1 MITREKVNIL
11 LVDDQ
16 PAKLLSLATI
26 VSSLD
31 ETLVTT
37 SSADEALKYLL
48 DHDCAVVLMDVCM
61 PKMDG
66 FELAEMIRQHPRF
79 DRTAI
84 IFISAVHLSD
94 ADRLR
99 GYNLGAVD
107 YIPVPIVPEVLR
119 AKVAVFVDLFRK
131 TRDLERVNDELQE
144 RILEVNRSNGRL
156 RFADRMATIGTLAAG
171 LGHDMGN
178 LLLPVRMRLDTLEA
192 MDLPDPA
199 RADIAAIR
207 EASSYLQRLASS
219 LRLLALDSDAEVPSE
234 CSTRVGDWWSE
245 TESMMRNGVPRRV
258 QLSTDIP
265 SDLRPVRMGKAGLT
279 QVVFNLVQNAGDA
292 LRDRSDGTIVVSAR
306 DDPGRGTVLITVF
319 DNGPGMTE
327 EAKARCLEPF
337 FTTKTR
343 GLSTGLGLTLV
354 SALMKR
360 VQGTICIDSEAGI
373 GTRIV
378 LELPA
383 AKAADTARP
392 DGSPMRVIASVTL
405 KDVRLAAHV
414 RSILDSL
421 EYDVTTGDRNGADLW
436 ITEADGNGEIE
447 AARRFAASG
456 PVRRAVVLG
465 TSPLTPGDHDRVVY
479 LDRALKASAL
489 RAQLR
494 DALRANGRGAG
505 VHR

>member
-234 CSTRVGDWWSE
+234 CST
-245 TESMMRNGVPRRV
+245 RV